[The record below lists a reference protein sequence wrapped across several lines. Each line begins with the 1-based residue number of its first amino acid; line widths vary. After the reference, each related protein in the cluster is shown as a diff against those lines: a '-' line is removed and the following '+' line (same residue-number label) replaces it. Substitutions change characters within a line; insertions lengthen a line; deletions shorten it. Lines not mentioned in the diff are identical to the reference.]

1 MAYRT
6 LFVLRAFHADRGLF
20 VDYPTAGGVTFGG
33 NGFGFGLAARR
44 AFSCLSAAFSAGCSF
59 CGAPASEI
67 VTRRLDNGLCL
78 YHFAANRAVRTLGL
92 TVGGAGRWHGFV
104 DNFGVTISLDRFRL
118 CIAAFQASIGLNTL
132 CRAGRLFSNFSI
144 VILVTRRLDD
154 RLRLYHFAANRAVR
168 AFGFA
173 IGGAGGGDCLIY
185 NFGVTFGRDNFCI
198 GVAAVAGK
206 CFFPSSVQVGC
217 LDISSM
223 YEWVWVRT

>member
-67 VTRRLDNGLCL
+67 VTRRLDDC
-78 YHFAANRAVRTLGL
+78 
-92 TVGGAGRWHGFV
+92 
-104 DNFGVTISLDRFRL
+104 
-118 CIAAFQASIGLNTL
+118 
-132 CRAGRLFSNFSI
+132 
-144 VILVTRRLDD
+144 
-154 RLRLYHFAANRAVR
+154 LRLYHFAANVAMRT
-168 AFGFA
+168 FGFTV
-173 IGGAGGGDCLIY
+173 GGAGCGDCLIY

-206 CFFPSSVQVGC
+206 CFFALFCAGG
-217 LDISSM
+217 LFG
-223 YEWVWVRT
+223 Y

>member
-1 MAYRT
+1 MT
-6 LFVLRAFHADRGLF
+6 C
-20 VDYPTAGGVTFGG
+20 GG

-104 DNFGVTISLDRFRL
+104 DNFGVTISLDRFGL
-118 CIAAFQASIGLNTL
+118 CCTALRASISFNTGFS
-132 CRAGRLFSNFSI
+132 ASRLFCNLAI
-144 VILVTRRLDD
+144 VVFVTRRLDD
-154 RLRLYHFAANRAVR
+154 CLRLYHFAANRAVR

-206 CFFPSSVQVGC
+206 CFFFPLLCRWAVWLFLLCMNGC
-217 LDISSM
+217 G
-223 YEWVWVRT
+223 

>member
-1 MAYRT
+1 M
-6 LFVLRAFHADRGLF
+6 
-20 VDYPTAGGVTFGG
+20 TFGG

-104 DNFGVTISLDRFRL
+104 DNFGVTISLDRFGL
-118 CIAAFQASIGLNTL
+118 CCTALRASISFNTGFS
-132 CRAGRLFSNFSI
+132 ASRLFCNLAI
-144 VILVTRRLDD
+144 VVFVTRRLDD
-154 RLRLYHFAANRAVR
+154 CLRLYHFAANVAMRT
-168 AFGFA
+168 FGFTV
-173 IGGAGGGDCLIY
+173 GGAGCGDCLIY
-185 NFGVTFGRDNFCI
+185 NLGVTFGRDNFCI

-217 LDISSM
+217 LVISSM

>member
-104 DNFGVTISLDRFRL
+104 DNFGVTISLDRFGL
-118 CIAAFQASIGLNTL
+118 CCTALRASTSFN
-132 CRAGRLFSNFSI
+132 AGFSASRLFCNLAI
-144 VILVTRRLDD
+144 VVFVTRRLDKC
-154 RLRLYHFAANRAVR
+154 LLLYHFAANRAMR
-168 AFGFA
+168 TFGLA
-173 IGGAGGGDCLIY
+173 VGGTGRGDGFVDNL
-185 NFGVTFGRDNFCI
+185 GMTFGRDSFRI

-206 CFFPSSVQVGC
+206 SFFA
-217 LDISSM
+217 LF
-223 YEWVWVRT
+223 